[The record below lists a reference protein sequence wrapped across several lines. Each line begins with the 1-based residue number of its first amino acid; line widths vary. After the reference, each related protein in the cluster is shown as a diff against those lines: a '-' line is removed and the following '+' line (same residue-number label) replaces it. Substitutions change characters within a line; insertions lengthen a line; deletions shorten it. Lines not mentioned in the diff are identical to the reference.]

1 MTSFSKAKSSNSKD
15 PTEVISWRTSYS
27 RSHSLLSSALNCNP
41 DVRFHAQTAV
51 ECAMILHDSLK
62 KAGKTSDDIKEIK
75 IRTQKACIEIIDKKG
90 PLNNPADRDHCVQYM
105 VRHLS
110 GLSNDR
116 SQFHL
121 STDD

>member
-1 MTSFSKAKSSNSKD
+1 
-15 PTEVISWRTSYS
+15 
-27 RSHSLLSSALNCNP
+27 
-41 DVRFHAQTAV
+41 
-51 ECAMILHDSLK
+51 MILHDSLK